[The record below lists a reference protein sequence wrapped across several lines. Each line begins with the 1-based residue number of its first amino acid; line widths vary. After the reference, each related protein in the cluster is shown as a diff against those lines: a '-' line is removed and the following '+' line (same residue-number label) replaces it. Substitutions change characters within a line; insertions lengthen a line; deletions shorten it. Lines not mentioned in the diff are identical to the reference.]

1 MTKKRISVRSA
12 KQKGR
17 SFQQWVRDKILEH
30 FDKQLEPDDVKST
43 SMGAGGE
50 DILLS
55 PRARGIFRY
64 SIECKSLKS
73 IAVYKF
79 YEQAKAN
86 CKGYNPLVFIKM
98 NGKKPLA
105 VVDAEYFI
113 SLHNPY

>member
-1 MTKKRISVRSA
+1 MKPSSA
-12 KQKGR
+12 KAKGR
-17 SFQQWVRDKILEH
+17 IFQQWIRDKLLAHYE
-30 FDKQLEPDDVKST
+30 KQLEPDDIKST

-55 PRARGIFRY
+55 PKARSFFRY

-79 YEQAKAN
+79 YEQAKSN
-86 CKGYNPLVFIKM
+86 CGKHEPVVFIKM

-105 VVDAEYFI
+105 IVDAEKFI